1 MFPPQNGVSPSV
13 IKGALSHINDLDE
26 KNRETHSVLL
36 GSLGAKGAFPVVVV
50 AIVTSASFKVEL
62 ELDIVVVVVKKGLA
76 VVTTAASVVVPS
88 ASFSSVFSVSGRLPA
103 EHFLPRSKVEETN
116 ACQTGPRTFGVL
128 SLLSAVVWGAE
139 TFYFRDS
146 YC

>member
-1 MFPPQNGVSPSV
+1 MPQCVLLS
-13 IKGALSHINDLDE
+13 SHINDLDE

-36 GSLGAKGAFPVVVV
+36 GSLGAKGAFPV
-50 AIVTSASFKVEL
+50 AIVTSGSFKVEL

-76 VVTTAASVVVPS
+76 VVVGGSSAFSSSLLVVVVDVIGD
-88 ASFSSVFSVSGRLPA
+88 ASRFFSSLPVG
-103 EHFLPRSKVEETN
+103 HFFLRSKVEETN

-139 TFYFRDS
+139 TFYFRNS

>member
-1 MFPPQNGVSPSV
+1 M
-13 IKGALSHINDLDE
+13 
-26 KNRETHSVLL
+26 LL